1 MGEIIYEARLKARK
15 DHECM
20 ACVFIIESGILDE
33 CELSFSEF
41 RSVVKAKRDDLKIKK
56 GQYYLSQTVRFEGEL
71 RSFKARPD
79 IHDICIKHD
88 LYEV

>member
-1 MGEIIYEARLKARK
+1 MAELVRERVVKARK

-33 CELSFSEF
+33 RELSFSEF
-41 RSVVKAKRDDLKIKK
+41 RSVVKAKRDALKIKK